1 MLGTI
6 FNFELK
12 RWFKNPAFY
21 IYMGIFF
28 CPIDVNDG
36 HQFGIF

>member
-6 FNFELK
+6 FTFELK
-12 RWFKNPAFY
+12 RWFKNPTFY

-28 CPIDVNDG
+28 VLSHVNDG
-36 HQFGIF
+36 Y